1 MSARHCRLLTGSLF
15 PLRYTFT
22 PRVEA
27 ATSKA
32 LLDNRPT
39 ISLSKVSILN
49 FDKSGEKLILV
60 KSSPVWSLILGSDAL
75 DMLLPQTC
83 KLLLLLLLL
92 LVVVV
97 VAAAVV
103 AAAEKVVIVTVAV
116 F

>member
-1 MSARHCRLLTGSLF
+1 MSDRHCWLLTGILF

-32 LLDNRPT
+32 LLDNRP
-39 ISLSKVSILN
+39 IKSLSKVSILN

-60 KSSPVWSLILGSDAL
+60 KSSPAWSLILGSDVL

-83 KLLLLLLLL
+83 KLLLYYNNNNNNNWWWWWW
-92 LVVVV
+92 
-97 VAAAVV
+97 
-103 AAAEKVVIVTVAV
+103 
-116 F
+116 